1 MITNLS
7 KEIGELKQQLIEM
20 GAFVESNVRDT
31 FIALDTNNK
40 NILDDIIERDKKTDL
55 MEKEIESRCLRLLVT
70 HNPRAKDF
78 RLVASVLKIITDL
91 ERIGDHTEDISE
103 IQKQMI
109 DNKIPFDY
117 PILENMYKTVE
128 DMLRLSMD
136 SFVAEDAALA
146 QDIDKMDD
154 IVDDDFLKV
163 RANIIKIIKEEEF
176 DPEIALDFLQIA
188 KYVERIGDHAENISE
203 WVMYAH
209 TGVHPSMKEYNHD
222 EDILRW
228 RR

>member
-7 KEIGELKQQLIEM
+7 REIGELKQQLIEM

-31 FIALDTNNK
+31 FIALDQNNK
-40 NILDDIIERDKKTDL
+40 KMLDDIIERDTKTDA

-70 HNPRAKDF
+70 NNPRAKDF
-78 RLVASVLKIITDL
+78 RLIASVLKIITDL

-103 IQKQMI
+103 IQKQMT
-109 DNKIPFDY
+109 DSKIPFDY

-146 QDIDKMDD
+146 ENIDKMDD
-154 IVDDDFLKV
+154 IVDDDFLKI
-163 RANIIKIIKEEEF
+163 RSNIIKIIKEDEF
-176 DPEIALDFLQIA
+176 DPEMALDFLQIA

-209 TGVHPSMKEYNHD
+209 TGVHPSLKEYGHD
-222 EDILRW
+222 EDILR
-228 RR
+228 